1 MTHVFSL
8 NKMIFT
14 EYFFKGHSNQES
26 YAPLHFS
33 KILNLHIQELQ
44 KKEINANNFDME

>member
-1 MTHVFSL
+1 MATAMV
-8 NKMIFT
+8 N
-14 EYFFKGHSNQES
+14 NQES

>member
-14 EYFFKGHSNQES
+14 EYFFKVNNQES
-26 YAPLHFS
+26 SAPLHFS